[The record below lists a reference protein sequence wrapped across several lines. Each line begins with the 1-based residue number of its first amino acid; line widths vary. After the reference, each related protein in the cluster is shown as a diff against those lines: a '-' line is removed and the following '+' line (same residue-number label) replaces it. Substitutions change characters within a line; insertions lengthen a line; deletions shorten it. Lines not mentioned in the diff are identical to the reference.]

1 MNQEFKQ
8 ILEAVREG
16 RSADLYRTIEGK
28 EYHRKFIPK
37 DRLILLGGGNVSQDV
52 ARMAAFLEFEIIV
65 VDDRPA
71 FANSALFPEASQI
84 LCEKFD
90 KAIEQIG
97 IRSTDYVCV
106 MTRGHR
112 HDALC
117 VRTLF
122 GGVMPYYVGMIGSK
136 RRADD
141 FRTVLREEGYPE
153 ERIAALHAPIGIS
166 IHALTTPEIGVSV
179 CAELI
184 AERRR
189 EGKGA
194 HASYLAQTNTDID
207 TIEFLAQ
214 SEEPRAM
221 ILVLDSEGSTP
232 AKPGAVMGVDRI
244 GRTMGTIGGGCSEAE
259 AVVKARRLIGTG
271 GTGIVE
277 IDMTNEVAEEIGMVC
292 GGRMWAYLE
301 ELKETY
307 DEH

>member
-1 MNQEFKQ
+1 MNQEFTK
-8 ILEAVREG
+8 IVEAVQKG
-16 RSADLYRTIEGK
+16 ASAELYRTIEDV
-28 EYHRKFIPK
+28 EYCRRFIPK

-52 ARMAAFLEFEIIV
+52 ARFAAHLDFDVIV

-71 FANSALFPEASQI
+71 FANSALFPDAAEI
-84 LCEKFD
+84 YCEKFD
-90 KAIEQIG
+90 TAIEELK

-117 VRTLF
+117 VRTVF
-122 GGVMPYYVGMIGSK
+122 KGVQPYYLGMIGSQ

-153 ERIAALHAPIGIS
+153 DRIASLHAPIGLA
-166 IHALTTPEIGVSV
+166 IHALTTQEIGISV

-189 EGKGA
+189 EGKESKGTF
-194 HASYLAQTNTDID
+194 LAQTNADLETLRY
-207 TIEFLAQ
+207 LAEG
-214 SEEPRAM
+214 EEPRAM
-221 ILVLDSEGSTP
+221 ILVLRSEGSTP
-232 AKPGAVMGVDRI
+232 AKPGAIMGTDI
-244 GRTMGTIGGGCSEAE
+244 LGRTVGTIGGGCSEAE

-301 ELKETY
+301 DLSN
-307 DEH
+307 